1 MPKPIRCGMC
11 FKTAQPSR
19 RDAVIC
25 ADCSLK
31 LYARL
36 SVATGDDI
44 DGVALVDSIFA
55 KHKQDMSSEVSAG
68 DSPNAHAGTVFEVR
82 RAVG

>member
-1 MPKPIRCGMC
+1 MSALIRCSMC
-11 FKTAQPSR
+11 FKRAQPSR
-19 RDAVIC
+19 RDAVVC

-36 SVATGDDI
+36 AAATGEGI
-44 DGVALVDSIFA
+44 DGNALLDSIFR
-55 KHKQDMSSEVSAG
+55 KHKADMPSEVGAG

-82 RAVG
+82 RVG